1 MYKLTLSD
9 SIQRLA
15 DGVSIP
21 TDTGNRDYQEY
32 LAWIAAGNTPEP
44 ADPAVQ
50 PPATCSPWQ
59 IRKALNQLG
68 LRDAVE
74 AAVAASTDRNLHD
87 GWERATEF
95 RSDDPFVIAMGATLG
110 KTEAEVRAIIELGA
124 TL

>member
-1 MYKLTLSD
+1 MIIYENGTP
-9 SIQRLA
+9 R
-15 DGVSIP
+15 
-21 TDTGNRDYQEY
+21 EM
-32 LAWIAAGNTPEP
+32 TPEEVADHVAHGASP
-44 ADPAVQ
+44 AFPAV
-50 PPATCSPWQ
+50 CSPWQ
-59 IRKALNQLG
+59 IRKALNRLG

-95 RSDDPFVIAMGATLG
+95 RSDDPFVIAMGVTLG

>member
-1 MYKLTLSD
+1 MTYAYLD
-9 SIQRLA
+9 ANGNYFEA
-15 DGVSIP
+15 DFEVPGATSTAHRAPVLP
-21 TDTGNRDYQEY
+21 
-32 LAWIAAGNTPEP
+32 P
-44 ADPAVQ
+44 ADAFPAV
-50 PPATCSPWQ
+50 CSPWQ
-59 IRKALNQLG
+59 IRKVLNQLE

-74 AAVAASTDRNLHD
+74 AAVAASTDRNLRD